1 MSFEENLKAAG
12 VVLPPAPKPVGN
24 YVPAVRT
31 GNLIFTSGP
40 LPIAN
45 GTLLH
50 SGKVPDAVS
59 LESAQACAHQACLNA
74 LAAVRTLT
82 GSLDEIV
89 QIVRLNV
96 FVNSS
101 SSFAEQ
107 AKVANGA
114 SEFLVCLLGEQGRHA
129 RIAVGVNALPL
140 NAPVEVEVTAEVR

>member
-12 VVLPPAPKPVGN
+12 IVLPPAPKPVGN

-31 GNLIFTSGP
+31 GNLIFTSGQ

-114 SEFLVCLLGEQGRHA
+114 SEVLKDIFGHA
-129 RIAVGVNALPL
+129 GAHTRTAIGAAELPL
-140 NAPVEVEVTAEVR
+140 NAPVELDLVVQVK